1 VVLRNKI
8 HVAFVLVDVTFFGW
22 CFFYN
27 EGLSMKTK
35 SMLAALG
42 IFGVAAG
49 GFTGGLYYQNLDAFA
64 QSKPPVATKAPL
76 LWSEGVVLPEK
87 GAMPSS
93 FAELA
98 TVASPAVVFISTKQK
113 SEKGAMFA
121 PGHPFND
128 FFGPGGKDQ
137 QGLGSGFIIN
147 KKGHILTNYHVVE
160 SADEIRVTLEDGET
174 LPAKI
179 IGSDE
184 KTDVALIQIET
195 KKDLPIM
202 ALGNSDK
209 LRVGDW
215 VVAIGNPFGLDH
227 TVTAGIVSA
236 KGRAEVDPGK
246 IRGAY
251 HDFIQTDASINPG
264 NSGGPLINVRGEVI
278 GINTAINA
286 AGQGIGFAIPI
297 DMVKDIVPQL
307 ASAGKV
313 SRSWMGVSIQP
324 LPADV
329 AKSMGLTRAEG
340 ALIGEVIATGPAAL
354 AGMQAGDVVINFA
367 GKEIKRSEELRWAAS
382 TFGAGKTAEIKILRD
397 GKPVSIQV
405 TLKQFPSENEL
416 AAVQKKAGVGGVN
429 TSIEVGV
436 TGLSKEL
443 AEKFGGEIGKGVLIT
458 DISEKSPANGRLMVG
473 DIVLSIGDR
482 AQLSKTISTP
492 DEFKAA
498 VDGIAAGKPVLAY
511 VLRDGSRVFVA
522 FNK

>member
-1 VVLRNKI
+1 
-8 HVAFVLVDVTFFGW
+8 
-22 CFFYN
+22 
-27 EGLSMKTK
+27 MKMK
-35 SMLAALG
+35 SMLTALG
-42 IFGVAAG
+42 IFGIAAG

-64 QSKPPVATKAPL
+64 QSKPPVNAATKTPL
-76 LWSEGVVLPEK
+76 LWSEGTLIPEK

-98 TVASPAVVFISTKQK
+98 AATSPAVVFISTKQK
-113 SEKGAMFA
+113 NEKSPMFP

-147 KKGHILTNYHVVE
+147 KKGYILTNYHVIE
-160 SADEIRVTLEDGET
+160 GADEIRVTLEDGET
-174 LPAKI
+174 LPAKV
-179 IGSDE
+179 IGGDE

-202 ALGNSDK
+202 ALGNSEK

-264 NSGGPLINVRGEVI
+264 NSGGPLINIRGEVI

-307 ASAGKV
+307 AAEGKV

-329 AKSMGLTRAEG
+329 AKSMGLARAEG
-340 ALIGEVIATGPAAL
+340 ALIGEVLANGPAAQ
-354 AGMQAGDVVINFA
+354 AGMQAGDVVVGFA
-367 GKEIKRSEELRWAAS
+367 GKDIKRSEELRWAAS
-382 TFGAGKTAEIKILRD
+382 TYGAGKTAEIKVLRD
-397 GKPVSIQV
+397 GKPVTIKV
-405 TLKQFPSENEL
+405 TLKAFPSENEL
-416 AAVQKKAGVGGVN
+416 AAAQKKGGAVGVK
-429 TSIEVGV
+429 TSIEVEV
-436 TGLSKEL
+436 SALSKEL
-443 AEKFGGEIGKGVLIT
+443 AEKFGGEVGKGVLIT
-458 DISEKSPANGRLMVG
+458 DISDTSPANGRLLVG

-492 DEFKAA
+492 EEFKAA
-498 VDGIAAGKPVLAY
+498 VDAISSGKPVLAY